1 MITFAFGMK
10 NYQWVNKILDWRL
23 KHIND
28 KQYMLVLSVL
38 AGFLAGLA
46 AVVIKNSVHLIKYLL
61 TSWFIDYYHNYLY
74 FIYPSIGIAAAV
86 IIAKFLIKK
95 NINHGIPSV
104 LYAISKKRGIIEKH
118 NLFSSVIT
126 SALTVGFG
134 GSVGLEGP
142 TVATGAA
149 YGSNIGQIF
158 RLNYKQIILLL
169 GAASAGAMA
178 AIFKAPIAAIVF
190 AVEVIMVDL
199 TMASLVPIL
208 LASATAAL
216 TSYFVFGMQEL
227 YTLEII
233 EKFVLKDVPFYV
245 LLGILAGLVSAY
257 FTNTYMRISSF
268 FDRYES
274 WKTKLLIGGVSLG
287 VLIYFFPALYGEG
300 YETVFGALNGKTDYL
315 YHNSLFASFESSIW
329 VSFLLIV
336 ALILLKVIATSIT
349 FGAGGVGGI
358 FAPTLFMG
366 VNLGL
371 LFAQLLN
378 TTSWVSVSER
388 NFALT
393 GMAGLIAGVLQAPLT
408 GIFLIAEITGG
419 YHLFMPL
426 MIVSSISFITVRI
439 FVKNN
444 VYSIQLAERGELLTH
459 HADKNTLKLM
469 NMNELIE
476 TDFSF
481 IHPDATLGQLVKVIE
496 TSSRNIFPVIDDEK
510 NFYGIIFLDQ
520 VREIMFKQNLYDEVL
535 VRNLM
540 FMPSKVVHYKEDME
554 SIAHKF
560 EHSGKYN
567 LVVLKEGKYLGFIS
581 RARVFSTYRQMLKDF
596 SEE

>member
-1 MITFAFGMK
+1 MRDYKVI
-10 NYQWVNKILDWRL
+10 NKITNWRL
-23 KHIND
+23 EHISD
-28 KQYMLVLSVL
+28 KQFMNILSII
-38 AGFLAGLA
+38 AGFAAGMS
-46 AVVIKNSVHLIKYLL
+46 AVVIKNSVHFIKHIL
-61 TSWFIDYYHNYLY
+61 TSWFIDNYHNYLY
-74 FIYPSIGIAAAV
+74 FIYPSIGIALAI
-86 IIAKFLIKK
+86 IIAKFVIKHHVE
-95 NINHGIPSV
+95 HGIPSV
-104 LYAISKKRGIIEKH
+104 LYAISKKRGIIESH
-118 NLFSSVIT
+118 NLYSSVVT

-149 YGSNIGQIF
+149 YGSNLGQLF

-169 GAASAGAMA
+169 GAASAGAMS

-190 AVEVIMVDL
+190 ALEVIMVDL
-199 TMASLVPIL
+199 TMASLVPLL

-227 YTLEII
+227 YAIQIKENFILS
-233 EKFVLKDVPFYV
+233 DVPLYI
-245 LLGILAGLVSAY
+245 LLGIAAGLVSAY
-257 FTNTYMRISSF
+257 FTKSYMQISKY
-268 FDRYES
+268 FDHFNS
-274 WKTKLLIGGVSLG
+274 WKTRLLTGGLILG

-300 YETVFGALNGKTDYL
+300 YEAIIGALDGNTGYVF
-315 YHNSLFASFESSIW
+315 HNTIFEAWNDHLWIT
-329 VSFLLIV
+329 FLLIL
-336 ALILLKVIATSIT
+336 ALIAFKVIATSVT

-371 LFAQLLN
+371 LFAKLIN
-378 TTSWVSVSER
+378 TSSIVQVSER
-388 NFALT
+388 NFALV
-393 GMAGLIAGVLQAPLT
+393 GMAGLISGVLQAPLT

-426 MIVSSISFITVRI
+426 MIVSAISFITVRI

-459 HADKNTLKLM
+459 HADKNALKLL
-469 NMNELIE
+469 NMSELIE
-476 TDFSF
+476 TDFST
-481 IHPDATLGQLVKVIE
+481 IHPDASLRELVKVIE
-496 TSSRNIFPVIDDEK
+496 KSSRNIFPVVDKEM
-510 NFYGIIFLDQ
+510 NFYGMVFLDQ
-520 VREIMFKQNLYDEVL
+520 VREIMFKQELYDKVL

-540 FMPSKVVHYKEDME
+540 FMPTKVVQYNEDME
-554 SIAHKF
+554 SIAMKF

-567 LVVLKEGKYLGFIS
+567 LVVLKDGKYLGFIS
-581 RARVFSTYRQMLKDF
+581 RARVFSAYRQLLKEF